1 MQLTENSRE
10 QFADMI
16 EGYIYDALDT
26 SLKEGTFTS
35 FDALK
40 QEVLES
46 INDMFFED
54 EPDKLTEEVLSDSIV
69 LEDAVE
75 AVFADLKEA
84 CKEECDCG
92 KKDCP
97 ICNPKESCKKESDD
111 DDEDDEDKDDD
122 KDDTKDKDDE
132 DDEDDDDKDDVDE
145 ATLSKH
151 HITKIQSVLDKRK
164 RETDPKYKMSRR
176 RTLMKIAARGGR
188 VINKKLSKSV
198 KKAYR
203 QGFGKRW
210 EDTMDVMEDKMKETC
225 NKESDT
231 EKDDVEGNDV
241 KPKDSKV
248 KATKKIKECVKV
260 QKEAMEESVKE
271 ALKEIPAFGT
281 LNESESASMT
291 EAFTNL
297 LSEHINKATDSITEA
312 VLEEMDSFEKEHVI
326 PELTQRANDYIVEE
340 VIPSLEKD
348 VNDYLDY
355 VVNEKVA
362 EIMESGKVY
371 KSRDSMQLESF
382 RDKLFDLIESELQ
395 IVPEQE
401 DALIAMES
409 KCDSLEKSLQEARIE
424 KIKARNRS
432 IQLENELWIEK
443 NMPIN
448 ISEATSE
455 KIRDLL
461 EAIESDTHE
470 AFVAKASKVIEE
482 TTTVKTPIN
491 ETKEESKKQE
501 KVEEQDDIVSRT
513 LKFMQFK

>member
-16 EGYIYDALDT
+16 EGYIYDTLEK
-26 SLKEGTFTS
+26 SLEENTFTS

-46 INDMFFED
+46 INEWFFED
-54 EPDKLTEEVLSDSIV
+54 EPDKLNEDVLSDSIV
-69 LEDAVE
+69 LEDAVNT
-75 AVFADLKEA
+75 VFADLEEA

-92 KKDCP
+92 KEDCP

-111 DDEDDEDKDDD
+111 DEDDEKDKEDDKDDD
-122 KDDTKDKDDE
+122 DE
-132 DDEDDDDKDDVDE
+132 DKDDVDE

-164 RETDPKYKMSRR
+164 RETDPKFKMSRR

-188 VINKKLSKSV
+188 VINKKISKGV
-198 KKAYR
+198 KKSYR

-210 EDTMDVMEDKMKETC
+210 EATMDAMNEKMKDSEE
-225 NKESDT
+225 KKSDT

-241 KPKDSKV
+241 KPNESKV
-248 KATKKIKECVKV
+248 KATKKIKETVKV
-260 QKEAMEESVKE
+260 QKEAVEEAVKE
-271 ALKEIPAFGT
+271 ALKDIPAFGT

-297 LSEHINKATDSITEA
+297 LTKHIDQASETITEA
-312 VLEEMDSFEKEHVI
+312 VLEEMENYEKEHVI
-326 PELTQRANDYIVEE
+326 PELTQKANDYIVEE
-340 VIPSLEKD
+340 VIPSLEQD

-355 VVNEKVA
+355 VVNEKVE

-371 KSRDSMQLESF
+371 KSRNSIQLESF
-382 RDKLFDLIESELQ
+382 RDKLLDLIESELQ

-409 KCDSLEKSLQEARIE
+409 KYDSVAKALQEARIE

-443 NMPIN
+443 NMPATL
-448 ISEATSE
+448 SEASSE
-455 KIRDLL
+455 KLHDML
-461 EAIESDTHE
+461 ESIEADTHE
-470 AFVAKASKVIEE
+470 AFVAKASKIIEE
-482 TTTVKTPIN
+482 ATTVKEPIV
-491 ETKEESKKQE
+491 ESKKEEPKKQE

>member
-1 MQLTENSRE
+1 MQLNEDSRE

-16 EGYIYDALDT
+16 EGYIYDVLEK
-26 SLKEGTFTS
+26 SLEENTFTS

-40 QEVLES
+40 QEVLKS
-46 INDMFFED
+46 INEWFFED
-54 EPDKLTEEVLSDSIV
+54 ESDKLNEDVLSDTIV
-69 LEDAVE
+69 IEDAVN
-75 AVFADLKEA
+75 AVFADLEEA

-92 KKDCP
+92 KEDCP

-111 DDEDDEDKDDD
+111 DEDKEDD
-122 KDDTKDKDDE
+122 KD
-132 DDEDDDDKDDVDE
+132 DDEDDDEKDDVDE
-145 ATLSKH
+145 ATLTKH

-210 EDTMDVMEDKMKETC
+210 EETMDAMNEKMKDSEE
-225 NKESDT
+225 KKSDA

-241 KPKDSKV
+241 KPNGTKV
-248 KATKKIKECVKV
+248 KATKKIKEAVKV
-260 QKEAMEESVKE
+260 QKEAVEESVKD
-271 ALKEIPAFGT
+271 ALKDIPAFGT

-297 LSEHINKATDSITEA
+297 LTKHIDQASETITEA
-312 VLEEMDSFEKEHVI
+312 VLQEMDAFEKEYVI
-326 PELTQRANDYIVEE
+326 PELTQKANDYIAEE

-355 VVNEKVA
+355 VVEEKIQ
-362 EIMESGKVY
+362 EIMESGKIY

-382 RDKLFDLIESELQ
+382 RDKLLDLIESELQ

-401 DALIAMES
+401 EALIAMES
-409 KCDSLEKSLQEARIE
+409 KYDSVAKALQEARIE

-432 IQLENELWIEK
+432 IQLENELWVEK
-443 NMPIN
+443 NMPTTL
-448 ISEATSE
+448 SEASFE
-455 KIRDLL
+455 KLHDML
-461 EAIESDTHE
+461 ESIEADTHE
-470 AFVAKASKVIEE
+470 AFVAKASKIIEE
-482 TTTVKTPIN
+482 ATAVKEPIN
-491 ETKEESKKQE
+491 ESKKEEPKKQE
-501 KVEEQDDIVSRT
+501 KTEEQDDIVSRT